1 MRWLKLRHASALS
14 SLLSVA
20 DVAIEE
26 NKDRLGVMQ
35 EHLAN
40 VNQELAYTQSR
51 FTAKQHELETESHLR
66 QLAKRETVR
75 RGQAPA
81 PDGLMRRPS
90 HIQACP
96 LHGGASTVQ
105 EHSGTGL
112 MRCFAMLKQVYIA
125 IVPAHSWGTGA

>member
-1 MRWLKLRHASALS
+1 MWRLKLRHASVLS
-14 SLLSVA
+14 RSLSVA

-75 RGQAPA
+75 QG
-81 PDGLMRRPS
+81 
-90 HIQACP
+90 
-96 LHGGASTVQ
+96 
-105 EHSGTGL
+105 
-112 MRCFAMLKQVYIA
+112 
-125 IVPAHSWGTGA
+125 

>member
-1 MRWLKLRHASALS
+1 MVAEAQACKCLS

-75 RGQAPA
+75 RGRAQAYKTP
-81 PDGLMRRPS
+81 
-90 HIQACP
+90 
-96 LHGGASTVQ
+96 
-105 EHSGTGL
+105 
-112 MRCFAMLKQVYIA
+112 
-125 IVPAHSWGTGA
+125 

>member
-1 MRWLKLRHASALS
+1 MLS
-14 SLLSVA
+14 GSLSVA

-75 RGQAPA
+75 RAHAQGRKGLIRHNGLPQARSLRVVP
-81 PDGLMRRPS
+81 
-90 HIQACP
+90 
-96 LHGGASTVQ
+96 VQ
-105 EHSGTGL
+105 CRS
-112 MRCFAMLKQVYIA
+112 
-125 IVPAHSWGTGA
+125 TGAQGC